1 MIHPL
6 RIEPSLQGRF
16 PGLQAHLIGLRDV
29 RVEETNPQLEEL
41 KSEIIKRVR
50 MRWNLDELRRHPI
63 IRAYRDFFWRLGL
76 DPTKTRP
83 AAEALLRRVLH
94 GRDLPRINTAVDA
107 YNIASLETLIA
118 LAAFDGDRVVGEP
131 YMREAE
137 AGEEFLGIGMGRPRI
152 LKGGEPVIA
161 DDEKL
166 LALYPYRDA
175 DSSKI
180 TLQTTEI
187 LLLVCGVPGIDSE
200 TLRKAGEVAVEYIT
214 RFCGGGVEP

>member
-1 MIHPL
+1 MSHPL
-6 RIEPSLQGRF
+6 RIEPSLQSRF
-16 PGLQAHLIGLRDV
+16 PGLEAHLIRLRNV
-29 RVEETNPQLEEL
+29 KVEKMNPKLEIL
-41 KSEIIKRVR
+41 KEEVVKRAR
-50 MRWNLDELRRHPI
+50 EQWRLDELKEHPI

-94 GRDLPRINTAVDA
+94 GRGLPRINTAVDA

-118 LAAFDGDRVVGEP
+118 LAAFDGNRVVGEP

-137 AGEEFLGIGMGRPRI
+137 PGEEFLGIGMERPRV

-180 TLQTTEI
+180 TLKTVEI
-187 LLLVCGVPGIDSE
+187 LLLVCGVPGIEAE
-200 TLRKAGEVAVEYIT
+200 TLHEAGRVAVEYIT
-214 RFCGGGVEP
+214 RFCGGGVET

>member
-1 MIHPL
+1 MSHPL
-6 RIEPSLQGRF
+6 RIEPSLQSRF
-16 PGLQAHLIGLRDV
+16 PGLEAHLIRLRNV
-29 RVEETNPQLEEL
+29 KIEKMNPKLEILKEE
-41 KSEIIKRVR
+41 IVKRAR
-50 MRWNLDELRRHPI
+50 EQWSLDELKEHPI

-94 GRDLPRINTAVDA
+94 GRGLPRINTAVDA

-118 LAAFDGDRVVGEP
+118 LAAFDGRRVVGEP

-137 AGEEFLGIGMGRPRI
+137 PGEEFLGIGMERPRV

-180 TLQTTEI
+180 TLKTVEI
-187 LLLVCGVPGIDSE
+187 LLLVCGVPGIEAE
-200 TLRKAGEVAVEYIT
+200 TLHKAGRVAVDYIT
-214 RFCGGGVEP
+214 RFCGGGVET

>member
-1 MIHPL
+1 
-6 RIEPSLQGRF
+6 
-16 PGLQAHLIGLRDV
+16 V

-107 YNIASLETLIA
+107 YNIASFETLIA

-175 DSSKI
+175 DSSKV

-187 LLLVCGVPGIDSE
+187 LLLVCGVPGIDFE

>member
-1 MIHPL
+1 MSHPL
-6 RIEPSLQGRF
+6 RIEPSLQSRF
-16 PGLQAHLIGLRDV
+16 PGLEAHLIRLGDLK
-29 RVEETNPQLEEL
+29 VEEMNPQLEML
-41 KSEIIKRVR
+41 KGEIVR
-50 MRWNLDELRRHPI
+50 RIRERWSLEELRRHPI

-94 GRDLPRINTAVDA
+94 GRGLPRINTAVDA
-107 YNIASLETLIA
+107 YNIASLETFIA
-118 LAAFDGDRVVGEP
+118 LAAFDGSRVVGEP

-137 AGEEFLGIGMGRPRI
+137 PGEEFLGIGMERPRV

-180 TLQTTEI
+180 TLETVEI
-187 LLLVCGVPGIDSE
+187 LLLVCGVPGIEVE
-200 TLRKAGEVAVEYIT
+200 TLHKAGRVAVEYIT
-214 RFCGGGVEP
+214 RFCGGGVKP